1 MTRTVFC
8 ADPKDTLLVVALLL
22 ALLVSFAVA
31 APYGLTKADLETVK
45 QLANLA
51 VQNSTAVTVAK
62 REYETQRSAE
72 SFGTKVLDSVNLTV
86 SGSSGNLTQLPDGQV
101 NPSFGVSVSVNVTNL
116 VKTEP
121 SKLPELEARVRDATE
136 RVRQDVLTAFV
147 AWWSAG
153 HAGRAAAESVDF
165 SVASYRA
172 VEARVKAGTATATD
186 LISAK
191 ERVTASEN
199 RLRDA
204 NAAIVTLRADLARIC
219 GISAERLERTLAG
232 LQ

>member
-1 MTRTVFC
+1 MTLCASPRDTVI
-8 ADPKDTLLVVALLL
+8 TLALLL
-22 ALLVSFAVA
+22 GLIVTFAAA
-31 APYGLTKADLETVK
+31 APYGLTKADLERVAK
-45 QLANLA
+45 LADLA
-51 VQNSTAVTVAK
+51 VSNSTAVTVAK
-62 REYETQRSAE
+62 RELETQRSAE
-72 SFGTKVLDSVNLTV
+72 SFGTKVLESVNLTV
-86 SGSSGNLTQLPDGQV
+86 SGSSGNVVQLPDGQV

-121 SKLPELEARVRDATE
+121 SKLPELEARVRDETA

-153 HAGRAAAESVDF
+153 NAGNAAAESVDF

-172 VEARVKAGTATATD
+172 VEARVRAGTATATD

-219 GISAERLERTLAG
+219 GISAERLGRILAG